1 MLATY
6 VANEIISKYNSDHIF
21 FFFFAKK
28 SDSKSI
34 GCMMLIQLEGW
45 DVRLTGLN

>member
-6 VANEIISKYNSDHIF
+6 VANEIISKYNSDHIL
-21 FFFFAKK
+21 FFAKK
-28 SDSKSI
+28 NDSKSI

-45 DVRLTGLN
+45 DVRLSGLN